1 MTAIVGVFG
10 HGGGAS
16 PLLEEP
22 ATRRMLAAARVRGGT
37 IARIH
42 REDNAILGVAHSS
55 CDVEPPANDPT
66 GIASDDECVVVAD
79 ASLYYV
85 EDLRR
90 AIGPAVGRART
101 PAQLIL
107 SAYRAF
113 GDACVERLEGD
124 FAFVVWNRK
133 TGRVFCARD
142 FAGRRPLYV
151 AEIGGAVV
159 IASDI
164 ASVTAHPAMS
174 AEPNLAVIGADA
186 AAMIFSIDDE
196 TAIRGVRSLRAGWTM
211 TVDHGSLET
220 HRYWHPRVTEASANA
235 HEIDDGAAQ
244 LRALLMDAVRER
256 FDGGGPTTVWMSGG
270 RDSTA
275 VFAAGQQAIRERR
288 VRGPFLPVSRSDP
301 VGDVGREDD
310 VIDEVAAFWGV
321 SPRWVDAGAVR
332 MFADAEAGAR
342 TRPQPFAQPFGN
354 LTRALAQ
361 GTRALGSRVAL
372 DGYGGDF
379 LFQVSQ
385 IFLADLVARGR
396 LTTALR
402 EWRAMDR
409 QHEGWRG
416 FARWSVLPAL
426 PAWTRRAL
434 AAARGRPHRAHF
446 ERALPPWMDA
456 GFIRDH
462 GLIERA
468 TALGVDAQPGA
479 TRTARETSFYFSH
492 PQFARINAMMGEF
505 ALEQG
510 VELRSPLL
518 DERVV
523 RFALARP
530 REERNFGG
538 DRKRLI
544 RRAMRGLLPERAL
557 APRPF
562 KTGTLASY
570 FAREMQRDGV
580 SMFSELRS
588 RSTLAEHG
596 IVDRVA
602 LARAVDDFVAN
613 PKGFPNSEALFCTLQ
628 AELWLRAR
636 TSEPTGLGRGSTWND
651 VGGKRRGSGAHV

>member
-1 MTAIVGVFG
+1 LTALVGVFG
-10 HGGGAS
+10 YGGGAS

-22 ATRRMLAAARVRGGT
+22 AMRRMLAAARMRGGT
-37 IARIH
+37 VARIH
-42 REDNAILGVAHSS
+42 REGAAILSVAHSS

-66 GIASDDECVVVAD
+66 GIASDDECVVIAD
-79 ASLYYV
+79 ASLYYQQ
-85 EDLRR
+85 DLRR
-90 AIGPAVGRART
+90 AIGPTAARART

-113 GDACVERLEGD
+113 GEQCVERLEGD
-124 FAFVVWNRK
+124 FAFVVWHRT

-151 AEIGGAVV
+151 AEIDGAVV
-159 IASDI
+159 VASDI
-164 ASVTAHPAMS
+164 ASITSHPSMS
-174 AEPNLAVIGADA
+174 AAPNLAVVGADA

-196 TAIRGVRSLRAGWTM
+196 TAIRGVRSLRAGWTLSIE
-211 TVDHGSLET
+211 HGSLQT
-220 HRYWHPRVTEASANA
+220 RRYWHARVREMSASAR
-235 HEIDDGAAQ
+235 EIEEGAAE

-256 FDGGGPTTVWMSGG
+256 FDLGGPTTVWMSGG

-288 VRGPFLPVSRSDP
+288 VRGPLLPVSRSDP

-310 VIDEVAAFWGV
+310 VINEVAAFWGV

-332 MFADAEAGAR
+332 MFAGAEAGAS

-361 GTRALGSRVAL
+361 GTRSLGSRVAL

-396 LTTALR
+396 LTTAVR

-434 AAARGRPHRAHF
+434 AVARGRPQRAHF
-446 ERALPPWMDA
+446 DRALPPWMDA
-456 GFIRDH
+456 RFVHEH
-462 GLIERA
+462 GLVERA
-468 TALGVDAQPGA
+468 MALGVDAQSGA
-479 TRTARETSFYFSH
+479 TRAARETSFYFSH

-505 ALEQG
+505 ALEHG

-523 RFALARP
+523 LFALSRP
-530 REERNFGG
+530 REERNLGG

-544 RRAMRGLLPERAL
+544 RQAMRGLLPERAL

-570 FAREMQRDGV
+570 FAREMQRDGITWIA
-580 SMFSELRS
+580 ELRN

-596 IVDRVA
+596 IVDRAA
-602 LARAVDDFVAN
+602 LERAVDEFVAN
-613 PKGFPNSEALFCTLQ
+613 PTSFPNSEALFCTLQ

-636 TSEPTGLGRGSTWND
+636 TSEPTGLDRGSSWNV
-651 VGGKRRGSGAHV
+651 VGGQHRGSGAHV